1 MLIDTQ
7 NVETETIII
16 KDSVSA
22 LSRQNVREFSDL
34 SPDILTTKQL
44 FDVANCAICF
54 FKLCEDSIKFRHKLK
69 FIPNH
74 LKIPLLNKNFR

>member
-44 FDVANCAICF
+44 SDVANCAICF
-54 FKLCEDSIKFRHKLK
+54 FKLCEDFIKFPHNSPKLRHR
-69 FIPNH
+69 
-74 LKIPLLNKNFR
+74 KIYS